1 MENNFRNAV
10 FNGFNREDVMSY
22 ITKISAEH
30 KETSEALEKERDR
43 LFDADAANERL
54 QEERNRLA
62 EELEQ
67 VRQQLSEEQEA
78 RQALEKAAAERDQ
91 LQGRV
96 RDLEC
101 QAEEYRRMKEQVAQI
116 ELDAHKRAEDIL
128 AQAER
133 EAADLLQRTE
143 QEAAEIRAQL
153 REKIETVAGEYTSLL
168 SDFDVLRTHIS
179 GELRKM
185 DTAVGQ
191 LPIAFHRLSSDMEN
205 LKGLAK

>member
-30 KETSEALEKERDR
+30 KETSEALEKERER

-54 QEERNRLA
+54 QEERDRLA

-67 VRQQLSEEQEA
+67 VQQQLLEEREA
-78 RQALEKAAAERDQ
+78 RQALKKAAAERDQ
-91 LQGRV
+91 LQGQV

-133 EAADLLQRTE
+133 EAAELLQRTE
-143 QEAAEIRAQL
+143 QEAGIRAQL
-153 REKIETVAGEYTSLL
+153 REKIETVVGEYTSLL

>member
-133 EAADLLQRTE
+133 EAA
-143 QEAAEIRAQL
+143 EIRAQL

>member
-30 KETSEALEKERDR
+30 KETSEALEKERER

-54 QEERNRLA
+54 QEERDRLA

-67 VRQQLSEEQEA
+67 VQQQLLEEREA
-78 RQALEKAAAERDQ
+78 RQALKKAAAERDQ
-91 LQGRV
+91 LQGQV

-116 ELDAHKRAEDIL
+116 ELDAHK
-128 AQAER
+128 
-133 EAADLLQRTE
+133 LQRTE
-143 QEAAEIRAQL
+143 QEAAGIRAQL
-153 REKIETVAGEYTSLL
+153 REKIETVVGEYTSLL